1 MRNNYGMKLTSHK
14 LWVSFKNM
22 KLQILCSSYIIF
34 IFKKCVNRW
43 SMFDTSNSIHCHCYN
58 INDIML
64 FFMMKWMCN
73 MMFVFHRI
81 IISWIYILF
90 SLKKIYEYSS
100 GKNCEALL
108 IAWRLSLQ
116 VLQILRFQELP
127 VYYIMKF
134 FYLYYLLGVFLHQ
147 FNNVGEKDLNIWP
160 HLIKCKKYRIL

>member
-100 GKNCEALL
+100 GKNCEALCKINDLIIISSQFNPKNSELL

-127 VYYIMKF
+127 VYYVKKF
-134 FYLYYLLGVFLHQ
+134 FYLYYLLGVFLH
-147 FNNVGEKDLNIWP
+147 
-160 HLIKCKKYRIL
+160 

>member
-1 MRNNYGMKLTSHK
+1 MRNNYGMKLMSHK

-100 GKNCEALL
+100 GKNCEALCKINDL
-108 IAWRLSLQ
+108 IIISSQLTRK
-116 VLQILRFQELP
+116 IL
-127 VYYIMKF
+127 
-134 FYLYYLLGVFLHQ
+134 
-147 FNNVGEKDLNIWP
+147 NSW
-160 HLIKCKKYRIL
+160 